1 MSKYRLTY
9 PTPGRSTPP
18 ALDAFQQSVVDHEG
32 GPLLVLA
39 GPGTG
44 KTTTLV
50 EAIVD
55 RIEHRGVAPDAVLAL
70 TFSRKAAEQLRD
82 RVTARLGR
90 TMATTLSST
99 FHSFAYGML
108 RVYGPKGL
116 YDDPLRLLSAPEQD
130 VQLRELLEGARAAGT
145 SRWPAGLAEAVR
157 TRGFAREVAAV
168 IARAR
173 EKGLDPDDLA
183 KIAAGA
189 GREDWTAAAYFMEEY
204 LTSLDFKA
212 AVDYPELIHRAA
224 TMAATPE
231 VQAQLR
237 ERYSWVFVDEYQDTD
252 PRQVAL
258 LQALAGDG
266 RNLVAVGDPDQSIYA
281 FRGAE
286 VRGILDFP
294 REFPAA
300 TGERAPVVALRT
312 TRRFGATLLAASREV
327 AKGIPTAGAV
337 DLDLFRQFRAPAPTT
352 GAYGD
357 GQVDVALFSTPR
369 AETDHIAD
377 LLRRAHLEEGIAWSD
392 MAVLVRSGKTSIPA
406 LRRALLGS
414 GVPVEVAGDELPLV
428 QEPSVFPLLEG
439 LKAVVDMAVVTVDR
453 AHYLLSSPLGGLDAA
468 EIRALGRQLRAQ
480 DREVHGEERMPLPS
494 DELLRRALLEPG
506 DLLMLSGRPADKAR
520 RLATLLTK
528 AHRELAGGA
537 TAEEVL
543 WTLWAGTPWR
553 HHLRGN
559 VERGGHAARLAH
571 RDLDSI
577 CALFEI
583 AARAE
588 EKKGHTSVQ
597 TFLDELAAQQ
607 IPADT
612 LAERGVRGEAVRLL
626 TAHRSKGLE
635 WRLVVVAGVQEGSWP
650 NLRRRGSL
658 LEADRIGADTL
669 LPPTAATA
677 LLAEERRLF
686 YVASTR
692 ARQRL
697 VVTAVQST
705 EEDGDQPS
713 RFLNELGVPVAP
725 VRGRPARPLSM
736 TGLVAELRRV
746 AGDASDPALQRAAA
760 ARLAKLAVA
769 RDHGDPLVPQ
779 ADPANWWG
787 TRSRSHSD
795 RPLRELEQPLSL
807 SASALDGL
815 VNCPTR
821 WFLDREAAGSAG
833 QTFAQGFGLV
843 VHALADAVGKGE
855 VTDASEL
862 VAHVEKIWDQLV
874 FETPWAK
881 EKQRAEVREVIRRF
895 VEWHNGRPSR
905 SYLASEQSIEAAVTL
920 PDGEQVVL
928 RGFVDR
934 LELDQ
939 DGNVVVIDFKTSKN
953 ASSKDKVVNHAQL
966 GLYQL
971 AVDHGAV
978 RDLAGPDARSGGAEL
993 VQLRI
998 DDKGLP
1004 KVQAQGLQEPD
1015 AEGRKLAEVQLMTA
1029 ARVIRSEDLTATVND
1044 YCDYCSFQSM
1054 CPIKGSGTVL
1064 S

>member
-1 MSKYRLTY
+1 MSNYRLTY
-9 PTPGRSTPP
+9 PPPARSTPP
-18 ALDAFQQSVVDHEG
+18 VLDVHQRAVVDHEG

-55 RIEHRGVAPDAVLAL
+55 RIENKGVSPDSVLAL
-70 TFSRKAAEQLRD
+70 TFSHKAAEQLRD
-82 RVTARLGR
+82 RVTGRLGR
-90 TMATTLSST
+90 TMTTTLSST

-108 RVYGPKGL
+108 RAYGPKGL
-116 YDDPLRLLSAPEQD
+116 YDEPLRLLSAPEQD
-130 VQLRELLEGARAAGT
+130 VQLRELLEGSRLAGT
-145 SRWPAGLAEAVR
+145 SRWPAGLAEALR
-157 TRGFAREVAAV
+157 TRGFAREVAGV

-173 EKGLDPDDLA
+173 EKGMDPGDLA
-183 KIAAGA
+183 TIAAEG
-189 GREDWTAAAYFMEEY
+189 GRADWAAAAHFMEEY
-204 LTSLDFKA
+204 LTSLDYKA
-212 AVDYPELIHRAA
+212 AVDYTELIHRAA
-224 TMAATPE
+224 TMAAEPD
-231 VQAQLR
+231 VRAQLR

-258 LQALAGDG
+258 LRALAGDG
-266 RNLVAVGDPDQSIYA
+266 RNLVVVGDPDQSIYA

-294 REFPAA
+294 QEFRTAA
-300 TGERAPVVALRT
+300 GERSPVVALRT
-312 TRRFGATLLAASREV
+312 TRRFGANLLAASRQV
-327 AKGIPTAGAV
+327 ATRIPTAGSV
-337 DLDLFRQFRAPAPTT
+337 DKQLFRLFRSPRSST
-352 GAYGD
+352 GEHGD
-357 GQVDVALFSTPR
+357 GQLDVELFSTPR
-369 AETDHIAD
+369 AETGHIAD
-377 LLRRAHLEEGIAWSD
+377 ILRRAHLENGISWSD
-392 MAVLVRSGKTSIPA
+392 MAVLVRSGKTSIPS

-428 QEPSVFPLLEG
+428 QEPSVAPLLDG
-439 LKAVVDMAVVTVDR
+439 LRAVVDLPELTVDR
-453 AHYLLSSPLGGLDAA
+453 ATTLLSSQLGGLDAS
-468 EIRALGRQLRAQ
+468 EIRALGRQLRSQ
-480 DREVHGEERMPLPS
+480 DREVNGGQRMPLPS
-494 DELLRRALLEPG
+494 DELLRQALLAPG
-506 DLLMLSGRPADKAR
+506 DLLTLSGRPSDKAR
-520 RLATLLTK
+520 RLAVLLAK
-528 AHRELAGGA
+528 ARRELDVGG
-537 TAEEVL
+537 TAEEVM
-543 WTLWAGTPWR
+543 WILWAGTAWPR
-553 HHLRGN
+553 QLRRSI
-559 VERGGHAARLAH
+559 ERGGQTARLAH

-577 CALFEI
+577 CALFEV
-583 AARAE
+583 AARSE
-588 EKKGHTSVQ
+588 EKQGHTSVES
-597 TFLDELAAQQ
+597 FMSELGAQQ

-635 WRLVVVAGVQEGSWP
+635 WRLVVVAGVQEGGWP

-658 LEADRIGADTL
+658 LEADRIGVDSV
-669 LPPTAATA
+669 LPPIATSA

-692 ARQRL
+692 ARERL

-705 EEDGDQPS
+705 DEDGDQPS
-713 RFLNELGVPVAP
+713 RFLGELGVEPSA
-725 VRGRPARPLSM
+725 VRGRPARPLSLP
-736 TGLVAELRRV
+736 GLVAELRRV
-746 AGDASDPALQRAAA
+746 SGDGSNPALQQAAA
-760 ARLAKLAVA
+760 LRLARLATSTDRGVA
-769 RDHGDPLVPQ
+769 LVPQ
-779 ADPANWWG
+779 ADPGNWWG

-795 RPLRELEQPLSL
+795 KPLRDIEQPLSI

-855 VTDASEL
+855 LTDPDEL
-862 VAHVEKIWDQLV
+862 IAHVEKIWDQLV
-874 FETPWAK
+874 FETPWARDR
-881 EKQRAEVREVIRRF
+881 QRTEVRDVIRRF
-895 VEWHNGRPSR
+895 VEWHNGRPDR
-905 SYLASEQSIEAAVTL
+905 TYLSSEQSIEAAVTL
-920 PDGEQVVL
+920 PDGEHVVL

-934 LELDQ
+934 FELDR

-953 ASSKDKVVNHAQL
+953 PSSKDKVASHPQL

-971 AVDHGAV
+971 AVDHGA
-978 RDLAGPDARSGGAEL
+978 LTGFASADARSGGAEL

-1004 KVQAQGLQEPD
+1004 KVQSQGLQEPD
-1015 AEGRKLAEVQLMTA
+1015 AQGHRLAQVQLMNA
-1029 ARVIRSEDLTATVND
+1029 ARVIRSEQLTAIENS
-1044 YCDYCSFQSM
+1044 YCEYCSFQSM

>member
-1 MSKYRLTY
+1 MSTYRLVY
-9 PTPGRSTPP
+9 PTPGRLSAP
-18 ALDAFQQSVVDHEG
+18 ALDPFQQTVVDHQA

-55 RIEHRGVAPDAVLAL
+55 RIENRGVAPDSVLAL

-99 FHSFAYGML
+99 FHSFAYGLL
-108 RVYGPKGL
+108 RAYGPTGL

-130 VQLRELLEGARAAGT
+130 VQLRELLEGARATGT

-168 IARAR
+168 ISRAR

-183 KIAAGA
+183 KIAADA
-189 GREDWTAAAYFMEEY
+189 GRDDWSAAAAFMEDY
-204 LTSLDFKA
+204 LTSLDYKA

-231 VQAQLR
+231 VRAQLR

-294 REFPAA
+294 SEFR
-300 TGERAPVVALRT
+300 TGTGQRAPVVALRT
-312 TRRFGATLLAASREV
+312 ARRFGATLLAASREV

-337 DLDLFRQFRAPAPTT
+337 EADLFRKFRSPVPSEVEH
-352 GAYGD
+352 GD
-357 GQVDVALFSTPR
+357 GRVDVALFTTAR
-369 AETDHIAD
+369 AESDHIAD
-377 LLRRAHLEEGIAWSD
+377 LLRRAHLEDGIGWSD
-392 MAVLVRSGKTSIPA
+392 MAVLVRSGKTSIPG

-428 QEPSVFPLLEG
+428 QEPSVLPLLEA
-439 LKAVVDMAVVTVDR
+439 LKAVVDLTALTVER
-453 AHYLLSSPLGGLDAA
+453 AHYLCSSPLGALDAA

-480 DREVHGEERMPLPS
+480 DRELHGERTTLPS
-494 DELLRRALLEPG
+494 DELLRQALLEPG
-506 DLLMLSGRPADKAR
+506 ELVGLSGRPAEKAK
-520 RLATLLTK
+520 RLAVLLAK
-528 AHRELAGGA
+528 GHRELVAGR

-553 HHLRGN
+553 HHLRAN
-559 VERGGHAARLAH
+559 IERGGHAARLAH

-577 CALFEI
+577 CALFEV

-588 EKKGHTSVQ
+588 EKRGHTSVA
-597 TFLDELAAQQ
+597 TFLDELGAQQ

-612 LAERGVRGEAVRLL
+612 LAERGLRGEAVRLL

-635 WRLVVVAGVQEGSWP
+635 WRLVVVAGVQEGTWP

-658 LEADRIGADTL
+658 LEADRIGADAL
-669 LPPTAATA
+669 LPPTATSA

-686 YVASTR
+686 YVACTR

-713 RFLNELGVPVAP
+713 RFVHELGVVPAP
-725 VRGRPARPLSM
+725 VRGRPARPLSL

-746 AGDASDPALQRAAA
+746 AGDGSDPGLQRAAA
-760 ARLAKLAVA
+760 ARLATLAMA
-769 RDHGDPLVPQ
+769 TERGDPLVSQ
-779 ADPANWWG
+779 ADPASWWG
-787 TRSRSHSD
+787 TRARSRSE
-795 RPLRELEQPLSL
+795 RALRDIEQPLTL

-855 VTDASEL
+855 LSDAADL
-862 VAHVEKIWDQLV
+862 VAHVEQIWDRLV

-895 VEWHNGRPSR
+895 VAWHTSRPDR
-905 SYLASEQSIEAAVTL
+905 TFLASEQSIEAALTL
-920 PDGEQVVL
+920 PDGERVVL

-953 ASSKDKVVNHAQL
+953 PSTKDKLVNHAQL

-971 AVDHGAV
+971 AVDHGAA
-978 RDLAGPDARSGGAEL
+978 RALAGPDARSGGAEL

-1004 KVQAQGLQEPD
+1004 KVQPQGLQEPD
-1015 AEGRKLAEVQLMTA
+1015 AEGRKLAEVQLMDA
-1029 ARVIRSEDLTATVND
+1029 AQVLRSEELTATVND
-1044 YCDYCSFQSM
+1044 YCDHCSFVSI